1 MEINQDKSQKYLEKW
16 QKILRLLDWDIKIK
30 IIDIEWRKTGDIK
43 IDETD
48 RTAILLL
55 NGYNPKQTNLEEVII
70 HELLHLKLYGMDQ
83 MIEELIGCVY
93 GKDENDSKRSF
104 AYSHFMTILE
114 TTVNDLAK
122 SFLIESGGNKEISF
136 GRIEKEIENDM
147 KEENK

>member
-122 SFLIESGGNKEISF
+122 SFLIESGENKEISF

-147 KEENK
+147 KEEK